1 MGLSGQQRKELQDAL
16 MDAFPDKSS
25 LEQMLSFQLNKNL
38 DVIASGNDLKE
49 VVFKLIKK
57 AESGNWI
64 ENLIDGALKE
74 NSENLSLKGIAF
86 ILLSGFF

>member
-1 MGLSGQQRKELQDAL
+1 MNLSGQQHKKLQDAL
-16 MDAFPDKSS
+16 IDAFPDKAS
-25 LEQMLSFQLNKNL
+25 LEQMLLFQLDKNL
-38 DVIASGNDLKE
+38 DVIASGANLKE

-74 NSENLSLKGIAF
+74 NPRRNAS
-86 ILLSGFF
+86 